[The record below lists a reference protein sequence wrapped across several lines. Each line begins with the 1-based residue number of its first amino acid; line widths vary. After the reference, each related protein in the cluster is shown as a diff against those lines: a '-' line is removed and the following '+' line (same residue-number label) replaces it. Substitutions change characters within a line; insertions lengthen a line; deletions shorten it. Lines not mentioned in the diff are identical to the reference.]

1 MNQSKQGDRLYV
13 SRPPSRPQ
21 ILHPFCEARP
31 VSIDIVF
38 HKIIPIFPVVEVFD
52 TTTTTNDSLVTMTET
67 TSNIPNPEDPN
78 GENEFDGP
86 RSTVEEVLAC
96 QFSSWYPTF
105 SKILPLEVS
114 ENDTAQVPAF
124 ATKPLATR
132 KNVTI
137 TSVVIEDLPMPDFKN
152 YLLSDGVKLPRDATK
167 LSSCA
172 GASNTIDD
180 DDEESD
186 DDTTTYHFPEL
197 NEKIQETIKEKFPS
211 AGGVLPKLNWSAP
224 RDATW
229 INEGTMKCKTP
240 GDVYLLLK
248 SSDFCTHDVLYESL
262 RDCRDCPLGDEDS
275 ALNAPLP
282 PLQLILRKWCNLN
295 PSMEFRCF
303 VRNHELVGISQR
315 QHSVHFPHLNEDKD
329 RLYEL
334 IHDFFE
340 DYVFRRFAG
349 GKIPNYVWDVF
360 IDKKDR
366 AWIIDFNPWSRVTD
380 SLLYEWK
387 ELVTVDL
394 DDARD
399 YDADSGMR
407 IATSEREVKHDPLA
421 SYRAPIDTVDLAS
434 MIHGDAKQFEE
445 FMKMC
450 QRPTYWE
457 ENSSDDEDE
466 DCKA

>member
-1 MNQSKQGDRLYV
+1 
-13 SRPPSRPQ
+13 
-21 ILHPFCEARP
+21 
-31 VSIDIVF
+31 
-38 HKIIPIFPVVEVFD
+38 
-52 TTTTTNDSLVTMTET
+52 MTEAA
-67 TSNIPNPEDPN
+67 SNISDPGDSN
-78 GENEFDGP
+78 IENDFDGP
-86 RSTVEEVLAC
+86 RSTVEEVVAC

-105 SKILPLEVS
+105 SKVLPLETECESDGVR
-114 ENDTAQVPAF
+114 VPSIN
-124 ATKPLATR
+124 TPSLATR

-137 TSVVIEDLPMPDFKN
+137 PSVIIEDLPTPDFKN

-172 GASNTIDD
+172 GASSSIDD
-180 DDEESD
+180 DDEDSD
-186 DDTTTYHFPEL
+186 DETIIYHFPEL
-197 NEKIQETIKEKFPS
+197 NHKIQATIKEKFPS
-211 AGGVLPKLNWSAP
+211 ADGVLPKLNWSAP

-229 INEGTMKCKTP
+229 INEGTMRCKTP
-240 GDVYLLLK
+240 GDVYLMLK

-262 RDCRDCPLGDEDS
+262 KDCRDYDEDLS
-275 ALNAPLP
+275 ANAPLP
-282 PLQLILRKWCNLN
+282 PLQLVLRKWCNLN

-315 QHSVHFPHLNEDKD
+315 QHSVHYPHLNEDRD
-329 RLYEL
+329 RLYDL

-349 GKIPNYVWDVF
+349 GTIPKYVWDVF

-380 SLLYEWK
+380 TLLYEWS
-387 ELVTVDL
+387 ELVTIDL

-399 YDADSGMR
+399 YDAESGLR

-434 MIHGDAKQFEE
+434 MTHGDAKQFEE
-445 FMKMC
+445 FMKLC
-450 QRPTYWE
+450 QRPKYWE
-457 ENSSDDEDE
+457 ENNSDDEDRNI
-466 DCKA
+466 